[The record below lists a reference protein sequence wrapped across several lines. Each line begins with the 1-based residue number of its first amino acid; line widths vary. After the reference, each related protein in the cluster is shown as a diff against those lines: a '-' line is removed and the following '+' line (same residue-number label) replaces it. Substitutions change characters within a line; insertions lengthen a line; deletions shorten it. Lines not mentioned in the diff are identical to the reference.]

1 MATVEKQSPGI
12 TIKIGPSFF
21 DEDGFPWLEN
31 GERMDA
37 RMFLERYE
45 KMPPG
50 WRAELIGGIVYLM
63 PSPLQIG
70 HGRSTPLFSA
80 LFCIYAART
89 PGTEVQDN
97 ATTVLDDERVPQPDS
112 ALLILPEY
120 GGQSIDGDDEY
131 THGAPELIV
140 EVALTSRSTDLNT
153 KLADYERAGVL
164 EYIVYDVRKKKIH
177 WFERCDGHLVPM
189 AADADGLYRS
199 RAFPGLWLD
208 PRALAA
214 NDKPALF
221 DALNRGLTTPGHA
234 AFVAELGRRRA
245 ERLRPPG

>member
-1 MATVEKQSPGI
+1 MATVERQMPGI
-12 TIKIGPSFF
+12 TIRIEPSFF

-63 PSPLQIG
+63 PSPLQIR
-70 HGRSTPLFSA
+70 HGRSSPLFSA
-80 LFCIYAART
+80 VSCIYAAQT

-97 ATTVLDDERVPQPDS
+97 TTTILDDERVPQPDS

-120 GGQSIDGDDEY
+120 GGQSIDGEDEY

-140 EVALTSRSTDLNT
+140 EVALSSRSNDLNV
-153 KLADYERAGVL
+153 KLADYERGGAL
-164 EYIVYDVRKKKIH
+164 EYIVYDVKNMKIH
-177 WFERCDGHLVPM
+177 WFLRHEGRLVPL
-189 AADADGLYRS
+189 ATDADGLYRS

-208 PRALAA
+208 P
-214 NDKPALF
+214 DALF
-221 DALNRGLTTPGHA
+221 ANEKRTLFDVLNRGLATPEHA

-245 ERLRPPG
+245 ERLTPPG

>member
-1 MATVEKQSPGI
+1 MTTVEKQSPGI

-31 GERMDA
+31 GERMNA

-63 PSPLQIG
+63 PSPLQVR
-70 HGRSTPLFSA
+70 HGRSSPLFSG
-80 LFCIYAART
+80 LFFHYTAQT

-97 ATTVLDDERVPQPDS
+97 TTTVLDDERVPQPDS

-140 EVALTSRSTDLNT
+140 EIALTSRSTDLNT
-153 KLADYERAGVL
+153 KLADYERGGVL
-164 EYIVYDVRKKKIH
+164 EYVVYDVRKKKIH
-177 WFERCDGHLVPM
+177 WFERRDGRLVPM

-199 RAFPGLWLD
+199 RAFPGLWVD
-208 PRALAA
+208 PAALAA
-214 NDKPALF
+214 NDKPALIA
-221 DALNRGLTTPGHA
+221 ALNRGLATPEHA

-245 ERLRPPG
+245 ERLTPPG